1 MTDMTARFAQ
11 IVGEHNLLTGDA
23 ISDDYAHDE
32 VLTKPPQR
40 PAYPAFARSRDSC
53 GCGKSA

>member
-1 MTDMTARFAQ
+1 MTDMTAQFAK

-32 VLTKPPQR
+32 VLTKPPQK
-40 PAYPAFARSRDSC
+40 PAYLAKPATR
-53 GCGKSA
+53 